1 METIGLEKNYKIK
14 IALFA
19 ALFSVSFFA
28 LFGTVTVLIPNSF
41 FIRMTPT
48 STIDYV
54 FLALTSV
61 FLGTYLSFHRYQKKV
76 SAGKCNA
83 AAYGGGVFGFLSFGC
98 SICNKIL
105 VLALGMTG
113 VLVYIEPYRP
123 YLGTVGIALM
133 AYAVYAKG
141 KETLGHN
148 A

>member
-1 METIGLEKNYKIK
+1 MKHEKNYKIN

-19 ALFSVSFFA
+19 ALFSIFFFA
-28 LFGTVTVLIPNSF
+28 VFGTVTVLIPNTF
-41 FIRMTPT
+41 FVRMTPT

-61 FLGTYLSFHRYQKKV
+61 FLGTYLSFHTYQKKA
-76 SAGKCNA
+76 SAGKCTA

-98 SICNKIL
+98 SVCNKIL

-123 YLGTVGIALM
+123 YLGTAGIALM

-141 KETLGHN
+141 KETFWQD